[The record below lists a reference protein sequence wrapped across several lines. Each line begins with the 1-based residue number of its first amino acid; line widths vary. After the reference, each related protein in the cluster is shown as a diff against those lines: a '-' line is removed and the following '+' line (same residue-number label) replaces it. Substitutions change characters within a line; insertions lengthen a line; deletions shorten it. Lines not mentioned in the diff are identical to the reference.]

1 MPLPRSASPRL
12 RPTRPSST
20 LSVLLFTWAA
30 ALALP
35 LPAQLPVDLRDAR
48 AAAATITEGEFFWRV
63 GVLAHDSM
71 RGRPTPSPEL
81 DETARW
87 VADEFRKFGLEPG
100 GDDGTFIQRYPIPS
114 AETHGSLTSA
124 PNVVGIM
131 PGSDPALRDQYVVFS
146 AHMDHVGIGAP
157 DATGDSIYNGADD
170 DASGTVAVVEVA
182 EAVAALTTRPAR
194 SMIFLLVSGEERGLW
209 GSAHFAKFPSVPLER
224 LIANLN
230 ADMVGRNWS
239 DTIVAVGSEHSD
251 LGETLATVNALHPEL
266 GMTVVD
272 DPWPDQR
279 FYFRSDHYNFARRG
293 VPALFFFSGIHADY
307 HRPSDEVENI
317 NAEKASRVARL
328 VFYLGLA
335 IANSPDRPSWNPR
348 SYREIVDGGRG
359 P

>member
-1 MPLPRSASPRL
+1 
-12 RPTRPSST
+12 
-20 LSVLLFTWAA
+20 
-30 ALALP
+30 
-35 LPAQLPVDLRDAR
+35 
-48 AAAATITEGEFFWRV
+48 
-63 GVLAHDSM
+63 
-71 RGRPTPSPEL
+71 
-81 DETARW
+81 
-87 VADEFRKFGLEPG
+87 
-100 GDDGTFIQRYPIPS
+100 
-114 AETHGSLTSA
+114 
-124 PNVVGIM
+124 M

-209 GSAHFAKFPSVPLER
+209 GSAHFAKFPPVPLER

-272 DPWPDQR
+272 DPCRTNASTFAQTITTSLAGVCR
-279 FYFRSDHYNFARRG
+279 RSSSSAGSTRTTTGRATRSKTSTPKRRL
-293 VPALFFFSGIHADY
+293 ALRASSSTLAWRLRIHPTGPRGTLEAT
-307 HRPSDEVENI
+307 
-317 NAEKASRVARL
+317 EK
-328 VFYLGLA
+328 
-335 IANSPDRPSWNPR
+335 
-348 SYREIVDGGRG
+348 
-359 P
+359 